1 MGLSKYCQRGYYEKY
16 VINIS
21 AHEKIS
27 ERKRLEVC
35 FFFFKRL
42 VVKGLCKHGEEEV
55 K

>member
-1 MGLSKYCQRGYYEKY
+1 MGLSKYCQRGYNEKY

-27 ERKRLEVC
+27 ERKRLAV
-35 FFFFKRL
+35 FLKKRL
-42 VVKGLCKHGEEEV
+42 VVKGLCKHGEEV